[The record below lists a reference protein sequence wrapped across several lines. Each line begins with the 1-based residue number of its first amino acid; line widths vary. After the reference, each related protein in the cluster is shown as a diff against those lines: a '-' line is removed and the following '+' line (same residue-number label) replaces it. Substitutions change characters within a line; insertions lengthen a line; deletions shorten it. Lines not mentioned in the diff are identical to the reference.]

1 MACNFISRKHSE
13 IERKK
18 MEKHKQKIQFKG
30 YVLEKSQCLSEATP
44 PPSPEFYLFNN
55 VASSEEAVL

>member
-1 MACNFISRKHSE
+1 MKETKWRNINK
-13 IERKK
+13 
-18 MEKHKQKIQFKG
+18 KIQFKG

-55 VASSEEAVL
+55 VASSEEESWAEKKSYGDF